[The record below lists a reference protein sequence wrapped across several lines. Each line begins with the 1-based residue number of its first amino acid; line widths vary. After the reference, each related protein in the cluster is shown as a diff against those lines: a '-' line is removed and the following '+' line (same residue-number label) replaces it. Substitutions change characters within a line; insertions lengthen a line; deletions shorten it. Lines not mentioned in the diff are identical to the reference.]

1 MIETEP
7 TVRPL
12 ASAAPAPGEPAGD
25 AWPRWPIAALLLWA
39 LVLFGC
45 GMTWGM
51 PSWVGWAGDELH
63 PTSWTMA
70 ISPATPTGWHARYP
84 PLHFAVLAGLSWPYR
99 ALALQGP
106 APVGPPTLV
115 VRLTYF
121 ARVLSLAMALAAV
134 CFLYLAGCEIYG
146 RRKAFF
152 AAFAAVSIAPF
163 VYYAKM
169 GNLDA
174 PYVCWFALSLLFF
187 VRILKHHRL
196 RDYLLFAAAAAAAV
210 CTKDQAYGLYTL
222 LPLPIVY
229 GLYRREYRDRGPLA
243 GIARAVVD
251 RRVLGA
257 GLAAAL
263 LFVLFQDIPFDPQ
276 RFAIHVKL
284 LLGPM
289 SKGYT
294 DFPDTAAGH
303 RALLTLF
310 LKQIAFA
317 LNYALTAAALLGL
330 GLAVQRAISRR
341 ASERQR
347 EEAFL
352 LLAVFVSVVS
362 YYATFLNL
370 ILFTF
375 DRYVLPV
382 CMVLALFAG
391 YSLGEL
397 VRQGAPRRALRWAA
411 VAAVCLYSAL
421 YAASIDFRL
430 LADTRYEVEDYVA
443 RHARRPE
450 SVVAVGRRKHI
461 PRFRWIPWERAIRSR
476 GRVLQN
482 LEPEYVAVNVTDF
495 RHEREQEI
503 YRLLASGELGYRL
516 VFTRQSKPLLDI
528 LSRDDVDSSQ
538 RFVDPEIALFERIAD
553 ASAHAAPL
561 PAAPERA
568 RPAAGLAPSTEPPA

>member
-1 MIETEP
+1 MSDATMEMETEP
-7 TVRPL
+7 
-12 ASAAPAPGEPAGD
+12 
-25 AWPRWPIAALLLWA
+25 WPRWPIAALLAWA
-39 LVLFGC
+39 LVLFAV
-45 GMTWGM
+45 GMSWGM
-51 PSWVGWAGDELH
+51 PSWVGWSGDELH

-70 ISPATPTGWHARYP
+70 ISPATPMGWHARYP

-99 ALALQGP
+99 ALVQREAAADLP
-106 APVGPPTLV
+106 AEIVH
-115 VRLTYF
+115 LTYF
-121 ARVLSLAMALAAV
+121 ARALSLLMALAAV
-134 CFLYLAGCEIYG
+134 YLLYLAGGEIYG

-152 AAFAAVSIAPF
+152 AAFAMVSVAPF

-169 GNLDA
+169 ANLDA
-174 PYVCWFALSLLFF
+174 PYICWFALSLLFF
-187 VRILKHHRL
+187 VRILKRHRM

-210 CTKDQAYGLYTL
+210 STKDQAYGLYTL

-229 GLYRREYRDRGPLA
+229 GLYRREHRDRGPVA
-243 GIARAVVD
+243 GLARAVVD
-251 RRVLGA
+251 RRMRGA
-257 GLAAAL
+257 ALAAAV
-263 LFVLFQDIPFDPQ
+263 LFVLFQDIPFNPQ

-303 RALLTLF
+303 RDLLILF

-317 LNYALTAAALLGL
+317 LNYALSAACLVAIGLAARRAFAKGVDPRQRQEGRILLAALV
-330 GLAVQRAISRR
+330 A
-341 ASERQR
+341 
-347 EEAFL
+347 
-352 LLAVFVSVVS
+352 VVS
-362 YYATFLNL
+362 YWATFLNL

-382 CMVLALFAG
+382 AMVLALFAG
-391 YSLGEL
+391 YALGEL
-397 VRQGAPRRALRWAA
+397 VRAGAPRRALRWAV
-411 VAAVCLYSAL
+411 VAAVGAYSVL
-421 YAASIDFRL
+421 YASSIDFRL
-430 LADTRYEVEDYVA
+430 LADTRYDVEDYVA

-450 SVVAVGRRKHI
+450 SVAAVGRRKHI
-461 PRFRWIPWERAIRSR
+461 PRFRWIPWDRAIRSH

-503 YRLLASGELGYRL
+503 YRMLASGELGYRL
-516 VFTRQSKPLLDI
+516 VFVRQSKPLLDI

-553 ASAHAAPL
+553 APAHAAPL
-561 PAAPERA
+561 PPGARPDAS
-568 RPAAGLAPSTEPPA
+568 RPAAGLTPSTEPPA